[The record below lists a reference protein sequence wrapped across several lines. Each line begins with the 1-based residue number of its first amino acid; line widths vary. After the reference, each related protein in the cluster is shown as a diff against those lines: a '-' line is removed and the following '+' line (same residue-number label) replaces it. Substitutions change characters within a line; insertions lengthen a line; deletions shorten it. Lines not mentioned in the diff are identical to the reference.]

1 MILYRLRG
9 IINNVGRRKDMAKAI
24 TIALVISYLLDR
36 QVKRRIERAKAR
48 KLELENQRIEQVIVQ
63 PNRGSRFP

>member
-1 MILYRLRG
+1 
-9 IINNVGRRKDMAKAI
+9 MAKAI

-48 KLELENQRIEQVIVQ
+48 KPELQRIEQEL
-63 PNRGSRFP
+63 NK

>member
-1 MILYRLRG
+1 
-9 IINNVGRRKDMAKAI
+9 MAKAI

-48 KLELENQRIEQVIVQ
+48 KLEL
-63 PNRGSRFP
+63 

>member
-1 MILYRLRG
+1 
-9 IINNVGRRKDMAKAI
+9 MAKAI

-48 KLELENQRIEQVIVQ
+48 KPELENQRIEQELNKQLFNQTEGADSLILVHLHHNIYY
-63 PNRGSRFP
+63 G

>member
-1 MILYRLRG
+1 
-9 IINNVGRRKDMAKAI
+9 MAKAI

-48 KLELENQRIEQVIVQ
+48 KLELENQRIEREL
-63 PNRGSRFP
+63 NK

>member
-1 MILYRLRG
+1 
-9 IINNVGRRKDMAKAI
+9 MAKAI

-48 KLELENQRIEQVIVQ
+48 KPELENQRIEQELNKQLFNQTEGADPLSLVHLHHNIYY
-63 PNRGSRFP
+63 G

>member
-1 MILYRLRG
+1 
-9 IINNVGRRKDMAKAI
+9 MAKAI

-48 KLELENQRIEQVIVQ
+48 KPELENQRIEQELNKQLFNQTEGADSLSLVHLQ
-63 PNRGSRFP
+63 S

>member
-1 MILYRLRG
+1 
-9 IINNVGRRKDMAKAI
+9 MAKAT

-48 KLELENQRIEQVIVQ
+48 KLELENQGIEQEL
-63 PNRGSRFP
+63 NK

>member
-1 MILYRLRG
+1 MKERLILYRLGG

-48 KLELENQRIEQVIVQ
+48 KLELENQRIEQEL
-63 PNRGSRFP
+63 NK

>member
-1 MILYRLRG
+1 
-9 IINNVGRRKDMAKAI
+9 MAKAI

-48 KLELENQRIEQVIVQ
+48 KPELENQRIEQELNKQLFNQTKGADSLSLVHLHHNIYY
-63 PNRGSRFP
+63 G

>member
-1 MILYRLRG
+1 MKKKVDLYRLGG

-48 KLELENQRIEQVIVQ
+48 KLELENQRIEQEL
-63 PNRGSRFP
+63 NK

>member
-1 MILYRLRG
+1 
-9 IINNVGRRKDMAKAI
+9 MAKAI

-48 KLELENQRIEQVIVQ
+48 KPELENQRIEQELNKQLFNQTEGADSLRLVHLHHNIYY
-63 PNRGSRFP
+63 G